1 MTQVLKDGMQPDKCN
16 SSMQLTRA
24 ADYAV
29 RVMVYLATLCYEQ
42 RALLPELARQTE
54 APESFLSKVLQS
66 LTRAQL
72 ISSRRGK
79 AGGFAILPA
88 GREANMR
95 QVIEAIDGPVSLNV
109 CLNGGKDC
117 ERKSWCPAHPVW
129 ARSQRAMLDVL
140 MGVTVSAMASRLPAN
155 RSVVLPQFSGIAPDI
170 EAPSE
175 IPEP

>member
-1 MTQVLKDGMQPDKCN
+1 MQPEKCN

-29 RVMVYLATLCYEQ
+29 RVMVHLATLRDQQ
-42 RALLPELARQTE
+42 RALLPDLARETE
-54 APESFLSKVLQS
+54 TPESFLSKVLQG

-95 QVIEAIDGPVSLNV
+95 QVIEAIDGPVCFNV
-109 CLNGGKDC
+109 CLDGGKEC

-129 ARSQRAMLDVL
+129 ARAQRAMLDVL
-140 MGVTVSAMASRLPAN
+140 MSVTVSALASRLPDRLNVGLGA
-155 RSVVLPQFSGIAPDI
+155 FSAVALD
-170 EAPSE
+170 AATPSE